1 MAIVRD
7 SITFAQDVTFSGSCT
22 FAETP
27 AEIVITS
34 LTGLQLGADGA
45 GTAAPALTFKKTAA
59 GTADVIF
66 EAADNL
72 RGRIRC
78 DSAEAIIIET
88 FDASSVSTGT
98 VTMSNA
104 AGAVALSGALAVTGA
119 TTMAAAA
126 CTTLAASG
134 AVTCATTLGVTGAST
149 MAAVGC
155 TTLAASGAVTCA
167 TTLGITGTTTAA
179 AVNSTALAASTSLT
193 VTGATVVGL
202 HEHVTVDIVTL
213 AGAGGTV
220 YGFASPVA
228 GTITKIQSWLKGAIT
243 TADAVITGK
252 IGAVAITNGV
262 VTIAQVDSAQGDVD
276 VANPTA
282 ANTVAVGSNVNFT
295 VSGTQDAVIGAT
307 LTVSILRSA

>member
-1 MAIVRD
+1 M
-7 SITFAQDVTFSGSCT
+7 
-22 FAETP
+22 
-27 AEIVITS
+27 
-34 LTGLQLGADGA
+34 
-45 GTAAPALTFKKTAA
+45 
-59 GTADVIF
+59 
-66 EAADNL
+66 
-72 RGRIRC
+72 
-78 DSAEAIIIET
+78 
-88 FDASSVSTGT
+88 
-98 VTMSNA
+98 
-104 AGAVALSGALAVTGA
+104 
-119 TTMAAAA
+119 
-126 CTTLAASG
+126 
-134 AVTCATTLGVTGAST
+134 
-149 MAAVGC
+149 
-155 TTLAASGAVTCA
+155 
-167 TTLGITGTTTAA
+167 
-179 AVNSTALAASTSLT
+179 
-193 VTGATVVGL
+193 
-202 HEHVTVDIVTL
+202 TL

>member
-126 CTTLAASG
+126 
-134 AVTCATTLGVTGAST
+134 
-149 MAAVGC
+149 C